1 MSKPTVVNLRGTS
14 GSGKTTIVR
23 HILSHGHWETWSVQ
37 GKVLGYINEDLKWA
51 VVGSYENT
59 CGGCDGIKTQDETED
74 RIRFLLNYGYSVI
87 FEGLLIS
94 TLTSR
99 WENFAK
105 SIDANML
112 FYYIDTPVEECIERV
127 KLRRLQAGNTKPF
140 NTENTVNRVKAIE
153 TTRQKLTAAGCYCL
167 TGSQDMIMKN
177 LYEWFGIGGYWNV
190 SE

>member
-1 MSKPTVVNLRGTS
+1 MSKLTVVNLRGTS

-23 HILSHGHWETWSVQ
+23 HVLSRGSWEKWKQ
-37 GKVLGYINEDLKWA
+37 DGKVLGYYNNELMWA

-59 CGGCDGIKTQDETED
+59 CGGCDGIKTQDETES
-74 RIRFLLNYGYSVI
+74 RIKTLLSCGYSVL

-99 WENFAK
+99 WEKFAK
-105 SIDANML
+105 NIDANML
-112 FYYIDTPVEECIERV
+112 FYYLDTPIEECIERV
-127 KLRRLQAGNTKPF
+127 KQRRILAGNQKPF

-167 TGSQDMIMKN
+167 KDSQKNIAKN
-177 LYEWFGIGGYWNV
+177 LYDWFGIGG
-190 SE
+190 

>member
-23 HILSHGHWETWSVQ
+23 NILSHGHWEKWCVQ
-37 GKVLGYINEDLKWA
+37 GKILGYINEDLKWA
-51 VVGSYENT
+51 VIGSYENT

-74 RIRFLLNYGYSVI
+74 RIRFLLGYGYSVI

-99 WENFAK
+99 WEKFAK

-167 TGSQDMIMKN
+167 TDAQETIMKN
-177 LYEWFGIGGYWNV
+177 LYEWFGIGGCWNV

>member
-1 MSKPTVVNLRGTS
+1 MMNALTVINLRGTS

-23 HILSHGHWETWSVQ
+23 NILGHGLWEKWTRD
-37 GKVLGYINEDLKWA
+37 GKVLGYCNNQLKWA

-74 RIRFLLNYGYSVI
+74 RIRTLLSHGYSVI

-99 WENFAK
+99 WEKFAK

-112 FYYIDTPVEECIERV
+112 FYYINTPIDVCVERV
-127 KLRRLQAGNTKPF
+127 KHRRLAAGNTKPF
-140 NTENTVNRVKAIE
+140 NTDNTVNRVKAIE
-153 TTRQKLTAAGCYCL
+153 TTKQKLTAAGCYCL
-167 TGSQDMIMKN
+167 TDSQENILKN
-177 LYEWFGIGGYWNV
+177 LYQWFGLGGCYV
-190 SE
+190 S